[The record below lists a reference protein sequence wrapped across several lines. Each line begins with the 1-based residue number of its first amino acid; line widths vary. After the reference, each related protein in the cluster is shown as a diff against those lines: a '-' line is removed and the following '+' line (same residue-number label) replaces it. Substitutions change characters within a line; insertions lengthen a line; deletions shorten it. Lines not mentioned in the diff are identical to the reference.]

1 MIITTAKHGR
11 TKGDGQRLIAHLAK
25 TENVEVTLAEMG
37 NCIGDTLHEFVSVA
51 AVYRD
56 AAPQADNKTASF
68 HHLTINP
75 SVSHPRNTLIE
86 IVHRARIEL
95 DPSGQRPYAIAIHRK
110 PRAEAVAGAKAG
122 GSGEHAHLL
131 IGSAHENG
139 KFLDDGWSKI
149 RTERLALEL
158 AHDYGEAPVIGRHF
172 KAALRHLSDSR
183 PEVATWLE
191 QKVVSDPVKPE
202 AAFSPNA
209 RARARGEK
217 LNLPKAKAAVR
228 VTWSKSENAEAFS
241 QDLFKIGFV
250 LKPGNRAG
258 VWIIEDGKGRLI
270 GAANRLLK
278 LKRDE
283 FTKIME
289 PSSDAKFQ
297 RGRSVDRAGGRRS
310 DQVDRRS
317 AHHRREKSGISAGQD
332 GTPRPETRRDPRSP
346 RGHSLKQISRP
357 HLAVLLEKVVAIQ
370 QRYERHLP
378 GDETPPNPDD
388 VYFDMWGIARSTAPP
403 PKPR

>member
-1 MIITTAKHGR
+1 MIITTTKHGR
-11 TKGDGQRLIAHLAK
+11 TKGDGQRLIAHLTK
-25 TENVEVTLAEMG
+25 TENAEVTLVEMG

-95 DPSGQRPYAIAIHRK
+95 DPSGQRPFAIVIHRK
-110 PRAEAVAGAKAG
+110 PRAEAVAGAEAG
-122 GSGEHAHLL
+122 GSDEHAHLL
-131 IGSAHENG
+131 IAAANENG
-139 KFLDDGWSKI
+139 EFLDDGFSKI
-149 RTERLALEL
+149 RTERLSLEL
-158 AHDYGEAPVIGRHF
+158 AHDFGEEPVVGRHF
-172 KAALRHLSDSR
+172 KSALRHLTTTR
-183 PEVATWLE
+183 PEVAVWLE
-191 QKVVSDPVKPE
+191 SKVGADPAKPE

-228 VTWSKSENAEAFS
+228 VAWSKSGDAETFTQRLS
-241 QDLFKIGFV
+241 EIGCV
-250 LKPGNRAG
+250 LRPGDRAG
-258 VWIIEDGKGRLI
+258 VWIIEDSKGRLV

-289 PSSDAKFQ
+289 ASNDAKFK
-297 RGRSVDRAGGRRS
+297 RGRSTDHPGGRRP
-310 DQVDRRS
+310 DQIDRRS
-317 AHHRREKSGISAGQD
+317 SHHRREKSGISAGVD
-332 GTPRPETRRDPRSP
+332 GTPRPETRHNPRPP
-346 RGHSLKQISRP
+346 RGHSLKRISRT
-357 HLAVLLEKVVAIQ
+357 HLVGLLEKAIAIQ

-378 GDETPPNPDD
+378 GEETHPNPDD